1 MQENMEQT
9 TVLPD
14 EAPAPSESAD
24 NEGSVSVGKFAN
36 SEELLKAYNHLQ
48 SEFTRKCQQLKEYEG
63 RREAAAPEGGED
75 ASAPQYVKD
84 EWDDK
89 VAAFIEANPIAREYA
104 AEISRII
111 KEDADLARD
120 NRCLDIALGKAV
132 AKTYRTPE
140 SMIEDGEF
148 LEKYVYSNEAIR
160 DRVIEDYLR
169 ELAPLSGAPR
179 TIPHGGS
186 AAIIPPS
193 RARTIEEA
201 GAMAEKMINARR
213 I

>member
-9 TVLPD
+9 TVLP
-14 EAPAPSESAD
+14 EETPATSESTD

-63 RREAAAPEGGED
+63 RSETSPQKEKADGP
-75 ASAPQYVKD
+75 APQYEKD
-84 EWDDK
+84 EWEEK
-89 VAAFIEANPIAREYA
+89 VAAFVDENPIAREYA
-104 AEISRII
+104 TEISRII
-111 KEDADLARD
+111 KEDADLAKD

-132 AKTYRTPE
+132 AKKYRTPE
-140 SMIEDGEF
+140 SMIEDGDF
-148 LEKYVYSNEAIR
+148 LEKYVFSNNMIR
-160 DRVIEDYLR
+160 NRVIEDYLQ
-169 ELAPLSGAPR
+169 ELSPLSGAPR

-193 RARTIEEA
+193 RARSIEEA